1 VRVLVVDDEPS
12 IRLALRRF
20 FVREGWEVEEAD
32 DGRVAL
38 DKLVPANGPA
48 PHFDAIICDLR
59 MPGCTGPEL
68 YERLKVSQPE
78 RLSHMILATGDSV
91 SAEVAEFVRRPP
103 RDRGPS
109 PALAQLTEREVGVL
123 RLVARGLPNHEIAAT
138 LSVSDATVK
147 THVNHI
153 LGKLDLRDR
162 TQAVVFAYESGLVEP
177 GLE

>member
-91 SAEVAEFVRRPP
+91 SAEVAEFVRRTTCPVLQKP
-103 RDRGPS
+103 FE
-109 PALAQLTEREVGVL
+109 LKEL
-123 RLVARGLPNHEIAAT
+123 RLLLQQMT
-138 LSVSDATVK
+138 K
-147 THVNHI
+147 T
-153 LGKLDLRDR
+153 GGGG
-162 TQAVVFAYESGLVEP
+162 TA
-177 GLE
+177 

>member
-1 VRVLVVDDEPS
+1 M
-12 IRLALRRF
+12 
-20 FVREGWEVEEAD
+20 REGWEVEEAD

-91 SAEVAEFVRRPP
+91 SAEVAEFVRRTTCPVLQKP
-103 RDRGPS
+103 FE
-109 PALAQLTEREVGVL
+109 LKEL
-123 RLVARGLPNHEIAAT
+123 RLLLQQMT
-138 LSVSDATVK
+138 K
-147 THVNHI
+147 T
-153 LGKLDLRDR
+153 GGGG
-162 TQAVVFAYESGLVEP
+162 TA
-177 GLE
+177 

>member
-1 VRVLVVDDEPS
+1 MRVLVVDDEPS

-91 SAEVAEFVRRPP
+91 SAEVAEFVRRTTCPVLQKP
-103 RDRGPS
+103 FE
-109 PALAQLTEREVGVL
+109 LKEL
-123 RLVARGLPNHEIAAT
+123 RLLLQQMT
-138 LSVSDATVK
+138 K
-147 THVNHI
+147 T
-153 LGKLDLRDR
+153 GGGG
-162 TQAVVFAYESGLVEP
+162 TA
-177 GLE
+177 